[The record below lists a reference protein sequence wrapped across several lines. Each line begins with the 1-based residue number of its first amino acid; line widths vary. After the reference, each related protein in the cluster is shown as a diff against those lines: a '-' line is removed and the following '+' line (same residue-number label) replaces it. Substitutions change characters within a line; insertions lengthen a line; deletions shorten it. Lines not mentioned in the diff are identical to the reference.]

1 MKLLV
6 LHHEP
11 SWWVWLVTALLLA
24 VGLAGEPAGFAAAIG
39 VSLLQT
45 GYHFVRAQQ
54 SWKPFPVQIR
64 VGYTALLVAGLLPFL
79 HWLNWLP
86 AVGTTAFLLFGYCPM
101 ARLLSLV
108 AWNRAEPLS
117 FDLLRRTFLTP
128 PMMGNPRH
136 GLPAPRYFAGVCEL
150 EARIAATTKPSLL

>member
-1 MKLLV
+1 VKLLV

-24 VGLAGEPAGFAAAIG
+24 VGLAGEPAGFAAAIA

-54 SWKPFPVQIR
+54 AWKPFPVQIR
-64 VGYTALLVAGLLPFL
+64 LGYTVLLGAGLLPL
-79 HWLNWLP
+79 LQWLNWLP

-101 ARLLSLV
+101 ARLLSLLP
-108 AWNRAEPLS
+108 WNRTEALS
-117 FDLLRRTFLTP
+117 GDLVRRTFLTP
-128 PMMGNPRH
+128 PTLGDPRH
-136 GLPAPRYFAGVCEL
+136 GLPAPRCFAGACEL
-150 EARIAATTKPSLL
+150 EARIAAATKPSLL